1 MRDDHAMSLADF
13 TQSAWADHA
22 DAPAEVAQRLAT
34 SLHRIG
40 GADDIASYARLVVHV
55 YGEHLGDWR
64 GGIGLLESMRR
75 LPAFDGSAAAR
86 GPIDRGIATLLYA
99 SGHQEAIDGLCG
111 EDRVQVLAAAAAI
124 LTERGLLE
132 AAASALEAA
141 LDGAG
146 AGLPAGSPATRVLAV
161 AGNNLAAALEGR
173 ATLDEAHTAWML
185 RAAETGL
192 VYWRQAG
199 TWLEEERAEYQLAR
213 CLLRAGR
220 AGEAAEHARAC
231 SAICAANDAP
241 AFERFF
247 GDAVLALA
255 CRAAGDAAGFEA
267 SRRAALAWHGQ
278 VPAEE
283 RGWCARE
290 FGELG

>member
-1 MRDDHAMSLADF
+1 MSLADF
-13 TQSAWADHA
+13 TQAAWADHA

-40 GADDIASYARLVVHV
+40 GADDIAPYARLVVHV
-55 YGEHLGDWR
+55 YGEHLADWR
-64 GGIGLLESMRR
+64 GGIRVLEAMRS
-75 LPAFDGSAAAR
+75 LGAFDGGTATR
-86 GPIDRGIATLLYA
+86 GPIERGIATLRFA
-99 SGHQEAIDGLCG
+99 SGDEAAIEGLDR

-132 AAASALEAA
+132 AAATALTAALE
-141 LDGAG
+141 GAR
-146 AGLPAGSPATRVLAV
+146 AGLPEGSPANRALAV
-161 AGNNLAAALEGR
+161 AGNNLASALEGR

-185 RAAETGL
+185 RAADAGL
-192 VYWRQAG
+192 EFWRRAG

-220 AGEAAEHARAC
+220 ADEAGRHARRCAE
-231 SAICAANDAP
+231 ICEANAAP

-255 CRAAGDAAGFEA
+255 CRAAGDAAGHDRA
-267 SRRAALAWHGQ
+267 RRAALAWHGQ
-278 VPAEE
+278 VPADEQA
-283 RGWCARE
+283 WCARE

>member
-1 MRDDHAMSLADF
+1 MSMSLAEF
-13 TQSAWADHA
+13 TKAAWADHA

-34 SLHRIG
+34 SLHLIG
-40 GADDIASYARLVVHV
+40 GADDFAPYARLVVHL

-75 LPAFDGSAAAR
+75 LAAFDTSAAAR
-86 GPIDRGIATLLYA
+86 SPVERGVATLLYA
-99 SGHQEAIDGLCG
+99 SGNEAAIDGLG
-111 EDRVQVLAAAAAI
+111 AEDRVQVLAAAAAI

-132 AAASALEAA
+132 AAAGALDAA
-141 LDGAG
+141 LAGAR
-146 AGLPAGSPATRVLAV
+146 AGLPAGSAAIRAIAV

-173 ATLDEAHTAWML
+173 STLDEAHTAWMQ

-199 TWLEEERAEYQLAR
+199 TWLEEERAQDQLAR

-220 AGEAAEHARAC
+220 AAETAAHARAC
-231 SAICAANDAP
+231 IAICAAHDAP

-255 CRAAGDAAGFEA
+255 CRSGGDAAGFEA
-267 SRRAALAWHGQ
+267 SRRAALAWYGQ
-278 VPAEE
+278 VPADE